1 MDIKPYQDKFKKWF
15 LKYRYVALIVLIGL
29 IFLLIPGTADKED
42 SKPVVPAI
50 TEDDTPLYA
59 ELSDILSAVEGA
71 GRVEVLLT
79 VSQGEA
85 TVYQANTFSSTSGDS
100 SEIRHE
106 IITVSDAQ
114 RAQNGL
120 IQQINPP
127 TYLGAIVVCEGA
139 DSPSVRLALTEAV
152 SKVTGLGA
160 DRISVL
166 KMK

>member
-1 MDIKPYQDKFKKWF
+1 MDLKPYQKKLKDWF
-15 LKYRYVALIVLIGL
+15 LKYRYVALIIIIGL
-29 IFLLIPGTADKED
+29 IFLLIPSGKQDQEQTPTVPTATADE
-42 SKPVVPAI
+42 
-50 TEDDTPLYA
+50 TPLQEQLEA
-59 ELSDILSAVEGA
+59 VLSQVQGA
-71 GRVEVLLT
+71 GRVEVMLT
-79 VSQGEA
+79 VSEGERI
-85 TVYQANTFSSTSGDS
+85 VYQANTFSTTSDSS

-114 RAQNGL
+114 RAQEGL

-127 TYLGAIVVCEGA
+127 TYLGAIVICEGA
-139 DSPSVRLALTEAV
+139 DSPTVRLALTEAI

>member
-85 TVYQANTFSSTSGDS
+85 TVYQANTFS
-100 SEIRHE
+100 
-106 IITVSDAQ
+106 A
-114 RAQNGL
+114 
-120 IQQINPP
+120 
-127 TYLGAIVVCEGA
+127 
-139 DSPSVRLALTEAV
+139 
-152 SKVTGLGA
+152 
-160 DRISVL
+160 ISVIVT
-166 KMK
+166 KAISFSPTSISNNFCSTINCKINSKCGIGNS

>member
-1 MDIKPYQDKFKKWF
+1 MDLKPYQDKLKKWYI
-15 LKYRYVALIVLIGL
+15 KYRYVALIVIIGL
-29 IFLLIPGTADKED
+29 IFLLIPVNVEKEVQQPSTD
-42 SKPVVPAI
+42 IAKSDGKM
-50 TEDDTPLYA
+50 LYE
-59 ELSDILSAVEGA
+59 ELSKILSTVDGA
-71 GRVEVLLT
+71 GRVEVMLT
-79 VSQGEA
+79 VSQGA
-85 TVYQANTFSSTSGDS
+85 TTVYQANTFSSTDGDS
-100 SEIRHE
+100 TEIRHE
-106 IITVSDAQ
+106 IITVTDAQ

-139 DSPSVRLALTEAV
+139 ESPAVRLALTEAV